1 MTRVKEVRQQA
12 FKLFVQYD
20 IKANQCE
27 NLVSKL
33 EYQVFKAN
41 SGIEDDTVRYH
52 DNESFLSMW
61 YDWYNEYERDIIEYA
76 RKLGFI
82 NERYPTTALEFDD
95 TKYGLDIFYDY
106 WIREGM
112 NNYEFRIN
120 TKDSAGT
127 FHRFM
132 LFEEQAI
139 KIGLV
144 DRLDENGYTELE
156 KLIQKCIDYLVNV
169 VEEKIV
175 QYHKLLEYVKDRRE
189 NASQSCKEYIYA
201 KLEETNKQL

>member
-1 MTRVKEVRQQA
+1 MSTTKESRQHA
-12 FKLFVQYD
+12 FTLFVQYD

-144 DRLDENGYTELE
+144 DKLDENGYTELE

-175 QYHKLLEYVKDRRE
+175 QYHKLLEYVKDKRE
-189 NASQSCKEYIYA
+189 NALKSCKEYIYA
-201 KLEETNKQL
+201 KLEENK

>member
-1 MTRVKEVRQQA
+1 MSTTKESRQHA
-12 FKLFVQYD
+12 FTLFVQYD

-41 SGIEDDTVRYH
+41 SGIEDNTVRYH

-120 TKDSAGT
+120 TKDSAG
-127 FHRFM
+127 RFFPSSK
-132 LFEEQAI
+132 LCNCCGEINKDLKLSDRIYRCDCGNIIDRDYQASLNL
-139 KIGLV
+139 KQYG
-144 DRLDENGYTELE
+144 ENVL
-156 KLIQKCIDYLVNV
+156 
-169 VEEKIV
+169 
-175 QYHKLLEYVKDRRE
+175 
-189 NASQSCKEYIYA
+189 
-201 KLEETNKQL
+201 KQNL

>member
-1 MTRVKEVRQQA
+1 MSTIKEARQKA
-12 FKLFVQYD
+12 FKLFVPYD

-144 DRLDENGYTELE
+144 DKLDENGYTELE

-175 QYHKLLEYVKDRRE
+175 QYHKLLEYVKDKRE
-189 NASQSCKEYIYA
+189 NALKSCKEYIYA
-201 KLEETNKQL
+201 KLEENK

>member
-1 MTRVKEVRQQA
+1 MSTTKEARQKA

-61 YDWYNEYERDIIEYA
+61 YDWYNEYERDIIECA

-82 NERYPTTALEFDD
+82 NERYPTTALDSM
-95 TKYGLDIFYDY
+95 
-106 WIREGM
+106 IRSM
-112 NNYEFRIN
+112 
-120 TKDSAGT
+120 
-127 FHRFM
+127 
-132 LFEEQAI
+132 
-139 KIGLV
+139 V
-144 DRLDENGYTELE
+144 
-156 KLIQKCIDYLVNV
+156 
-169 VEEKIV
+169 
-175 QYHKLLEYVKDRRE
+175 
-189 NASQSCKEYIYA
+189 
-201 KLEETNKQL
+201 

>member
-1 MTRVKEVRQQA
+1 MSTTKESRQHV

-20 IKANQCE
+20 IKANHCE
-27 NLVSKL
+27 DLVSKL

-52 DNESFLSMW
+52 DNESFLLMW

-144 DRLDENGYTELE
+144 DKLDENGYTELE

-175 QYHKLLEYVKDRRE
+175 QYHKLLEYVKDKRE
-189 NASQSCKEYIYA
+189 NASQSCEEYIYA

>member
-1 MTRVKEVRQQA
+1 MSSVEEARQKA

-27 NLVSKL
+27 DLVGKL
-33 EYQVFKAN
+33 EYQIFKVN
-41 SGIEDDTVRYH
+41 SGIEDDTARYH

-61 YDWYNEYERDIIEYA
+61 YDWYNEYERDIVECA

-82 NERYPTTALEFDD
+82 NERYPTTALDFDD

-132 LFEEQAI
+132 LFEEQAV
-139 KIGLV
+139 KLGLV
-144 DRLDENGYTELE
+144 GKLDENGYADLE

-175 QYHKLLEYVKDRRE
+175 HYQKLLEYVEEKRDGALE
-189 NASQSCKEYIYA
+189 SCKKYIYER
-201 KLEETNKQL
+201 LEENK

>member
-1 MTRVKEVRQQA
+1 MSSVEEARQKA

-27 NLVSKL
+27 DLVGKL
-33 EYQVFKAN
+33 EYQIFKVN
-41 SGIEDDTVRYH
+41 SGIEDDTARYH
-52 DNESFLSMW
+52 DNKSFLSMW
-61 YDWYNEYERDIIEYA
+61 YDWYNEYERDIVECA

-82 NERYPTTALEFDD
+82 NERYPTTALDFDD

-120 TKDSAGT
+120 TKDSADT

-132 LFEEQAI
+132 LFEEQAV
-139 KIGLV
+139 KLGLV
-144 DRLDENGYTELE
+144 DKLDENGYADLE

-175 QYHKLLEYVKDRRE
+175 HYQKLLEYVEEKRDGALE
-189 NASQSCKEYIYA
+189 SCKKYIYER
-201 KLEETNKQL
+201 LEENK

>member
-1 MTRVKEVRQQA
+1 MSSVEEARQKA

-27 NLVSKL
+27 DLVGKL
-33 EYQVFKAN
+33 EYQIFKVN
-41 SGIEDDTVRYH
+41 SGIEDDTARYH
-52 DNESFLSMW
+52 DNKSFLSMW
-61 YDWYNEYERDIIEYA
+61 YDWYNEYERDIVECA

-82 NERYPTTALEFDD
+82 NERYPTTALDFDD

-132 LFEEQAI
+132 LFEEQAV
-139 KIGLV
+139 KLGLV
-144 DRLDENGYTELE
+144 DKLDENGYADLE

-175 QYHKLLEYVKDRRE
+175 HYQKLLEYVEEKRDGALE
-189 NASQSCKEYIYA
+189 SCKKYIYER
-201 KLEETNKQL
+201 LEENK

>member
-1 MTRVKEVRQQA
+1 MSTINEVRQHA
-12 FKLFVQYD
+12 FTLFVQYD

-27 NLVSKL
+27 DLVSKL

-41 SGIEDDTVRYH
+41 SGIEDDTARYH

-61 YDWYNEYERDIIEYA
+61 YDWYNEYERDIVEYA

-82 NERYPTTALEFDD
+82 NERYPTTALDFDD

-132 LFEEQAI
+132 LFEEQSI
-139 KIGLV
+139 KLGLV
-144 DRLDENGYTELE
+144 DKLDENGYAELE
-156 KLIQKCIDYLVNV
+156 KLIQKCIDFLVNV

-175 QYHKLLEYVKDRRE
+175 QYHKLLEYVEEKRDSALE
-189 NASQSCKEYIYA
+189 SCKKYIYERLA
-201 KLEETNKQL
+201 SK

>member
-1 MTRVKEVRQQA
+1 MTTMNEARQRA

-27 NLVSKL
+27 DLVSKL

-41 SGIEDDTVRYH
+41 SGIEDDTARYH

-61 YDWYNEYERDIIEYA
+61 YDWYNEYERDIVEYA

-82 NERYPTTALEFDD
+82 NERYPTTALDFDD

-132 LFEEQAI
+132 LFEEQSI
-139 KIGLV
+139 KLGLV
-144 DRLDENGYTELE
+144 DKLDENGYAELE
-156 KLIQKCIDYLVNV
+156 KLIQKCIDFLVNV

-175 QYHKLLEYVKDRRE
+175 QYHKLLEYVEEKRDSALE
-189 NASQSCKEYIYA
+189 SCKKYIYERLA
-201 KLEETNKQL
+201 SK

>member
-1 MTRVKEVRQQA
+1 MSTTKEARQHA
-12 FKLFVQYD
+12 FTLFVQYD

-27 NLVSKL
+27 DLVSKL

-61 YDWYNEYERDIIEYA
+61 YGWYNEYERDIIEYA

-144 DRLDENGYTELE
+144 DKLDENGYTELE

-175 QYHKLLEYVKDRRE
+175 QYHKLLEYVKDKRE
-189 NASQSCKEYIYA
+189 NALKSCKEYIYA
-201 KLEETNKQL
+201 KLEENK

>member
-1 MTRVKEVRQQA
+1 MSTTKESRQHA
-12 FKLFVQYD
+12 FTLFVQYD

-41 SGIEDDTVRYH
+41 SGIEDNTVRYH

-144 DRLDENGYTELE
+144 DKLDENGYTELE

-175 QYHKLLEYVKDRRE
+175 QYHKLLEYVKDKRE
-189 NASQSCKEYIYA
+189 NALKSCKEYIYA
-201 KLEETNKQL
+201 KLEENK

>member
-1 MTRVKEVRQQA
+1 MSTIKEARQKA
-12 FKLFVQYD
+12 FKLFVPYD
-20 IKANQCE
+20 IKVNQCE

-144 DRLDENGYTELE
+144 DKLDENGYTELE

-175 QYHKLLEYVKDRRE
+175 QYHKLLEYVKDKRE
-189 NASQSCKEYIYA
+189 NALKSCKEYIYA

>member
-1 MTRVKEVRQQA
+1 MTTMNEARQRA

-27 NLVSKL
+27 DLVSKL

-41 SGIEDDTVRYH
+41 SGIEDDTARYH

-61 YDWYNEYERDIIEYA
+61 YDWYNEYERDIVEYA

-82 NERYPTTALEFDD
+82 NERYPTTALDFDD

-132 LFEEQAI
+132 LFEEQSI
-139 KIGLV
+139 KLELV
-144 DRLDENGYTELE
+144 DKLDENGYAELE
-156 KLIQKCIDYLVNV
+156 KLIQKCIDFLVNV

-175 QYHKLLEYVKDRRE
+175 QYHKLLEYVEEKRDSALE
-189 NASQSCKEYIYA
+189 SCKKYIYERLA
-201 KLEETNKQL
+201 SK

>member
-1 MTRVKEVRQQA
+1 MSTTKEARQHA
-12 FKLFVQYD
+12 FTLFVQYD

-27 NLVSKL
+27 DLVSKL

-144 DRLDENGYTELE
+144 DKLDENGYTELE

-175 QYHKLLEYVKDRRE
+175 QYHKLLEYVKDKRE
-189 NASQSCKEYIYA
+189 NALKSCKEYIYA
-201 KLEETNKQL
+201 KLEENK